1 MEELKDALQ
10 RESHIWRTKYYKDK
24 IQKLY
29 TINYNIIM
37 NDLYLS
43 FWLSRIELD
52 PPL

>member
-1 MEELKDALQ
+1 MADTTWKNSRTYRWNLTYEEQ
-10 RESHIWRTKYYKDK
+10 SIIR

-43 FWLSRIELD
+43 F
-52 PPL
+52 